1 MILDALARADLYV
14 AVQAGFADGF
24 QYLRTLDFT
33 TVADGKYPLAN
44 SRIMAI
50 VSRYRTKPMS
60 EAVWES
66 HRRHI
71 DIQYVVQGRERCG
84 YASLDRGPRVT
95 VPYDEQKDV
104 QFHEPGRDLFDL
116 TAGYFAV
123 FFPHDV
129 HAPNLADGEPADV
142 LKVVLKVPVE

>member
-1 MILDALARADLYV
+1 MILDALVRADWYV
-14 AVQAGFADGF
+14 ALHPSFAESF
-24 QYLRTLDFT
+24 HYLRTTDFHSLSE
-33 TVADGKYPLAN
+33 GKFPLAE
-44 SRIMAI
+44 SRVVAI
-50 VSRYRTKPMS
+50 ISRYRTKPMS

-84 YASLDRGPRVT
+84 YAPLDRGPRVT

-116 TAGYFAV
+116 TAGQFAV

-129 HAPNLADGEPADV
+129 HAPSLADGEPADV

>member
-24 QYLRTLDFT
+24 QYLRTMNFT
-33 TVADGKYPLAN
+33 MVADGKYPLAN

-50 VSRYRTKPMS
+50 VSRYRSKPMS

-84 YASLDRGPRVT
+84 YAPLDGGPRVT
-95 VPYDEQKDV
+95 VPYDEHKDV

-116 TAGYFAV
+116 TAGNFAV

-129 HAPNLADGEPADV
+129 HAPSLADGEPADV